1 MEYRTEWL
9 KHAGLMTRHLEIV
22 LTAYSREIP
31 DRPLSM
37 LNIGVE
43 NGGSLEVWGKVLP
56 EGSRIVGM
64 DNDPACLE
72 LGLDVLLGDVTNKN
86 QMTELLRGEWFD
98 VIIDSTGTMSVH
110 PWVFLRPGGV
120 YVYEGFHPAM
130 ASRLVEDLSYANDSW
145 LPIEEVIRATIWQ
158 GVLVV
163 EKRNPT
169 VVPYV
174 EVMIGNF
181 AEVVSEEEL
190 KAQGVRQVLVE

>member
-31 DRPLSM
+31 DRVVSM

-72 LGLDVLLGDVTNKN
+72 LGLEVLLGDVTNKS
-86 QMTELLRGEWFD
+86 QVTDLLRGEWFD
-98 VIIDSTGTMSVH
+98 VVIDSTGTMSVH

-120 YVYEGFHPAM
+120 YIYEGFDTDM
-130 ASRLVEDLSYANDSW
+130 ASRIVEDLASATDSW
-145 LPIEEVIRATIWQ
+145 LPIEEVIRVSVWQ

-181 AEVVSEEEL
+181 DEVVSEAKL
-190 KAQGVRQVLVE
+190 KAQGVRQVLVA